1 MRQIFETTV
10 LKGTELKNRLVRSA
24 TWENLA
30 DDTGH
35 MTEELSLVYEELAK
49 GGVGMIIT
57 GYAFVCKDEQPNPK
71 MMGIYDDSF
80 IDDYR
85 KLTHT

>member
-1 MRQIFETTV
+1 MRWNRNQNSPSTQGSPMRQIFETTV
-10 LKGTELKNRLVRSA
+10 LKGKELKNRLVRSA

-35 MTEELSLVYEELAK
+35 MTEELSLVYEELAQ

-57 GYAFVCKDEQPNPK
+57 GYASSVKRNNQTP
-71 MMGIYDDSF
+71 
-80 IDDYR
+80 R
-85 KLTHT
+85 